1 MRPLSLSWPQRILL
15 SVLVGALA
23 TAASH
28 WQWFWQQDE
37 AVYDRYVGGWEYRPD
52 PRLLIVA
59 IDDNSLQQIG
69 QWPWPRATHA
79 RLLDRLTQARSTRV
93 VLDLMLSEPDR
104 QDAAQDAE
112 LAAAIRRNGHVVL
125 PVLAAPASGPRMAE
139 ELLPIPLIAANAATL
154 GHSDIEVDADG
165 VARGLYLTAG
175 IGSPH
180 WPALGLA
187 LADVRGPLPGLRDAE
202 PAQSS
207 PYQWR
212 RNHYVRVRY
221 AAPPERFPQ
230 VSYVDVLN
238 GDVDPALLRGR
249 LVVVGITASGIAPRL
264 LTPTSRERSMS
275 GSEYQANVAS
285 MLLSDTVISLPQT
298 LWQDLL
304 SGLLVA
310 LCCLGLTL
318 PRAVASAL
326 LALPCTLLLS
336 FVLLRAGHLWFAPAA
351 ALTGML
357 AVIAAWVLWRISA
370 WRRQANSDALTGLGN
385 RLRFEQTLQQEHDAG
400 RRNGR
405 PLSLVLIDVDHFKHH
420 NDLYGHHAGDSV
432 LRQIAAEIGA
442 HARRPRD
449 MAARFGGDE
458 FALILPD
465 TAAEGAVLVV
475 EDLLART
482 RSLAIP
488 AGQGQTIQITL
499 TVGVYTRVPATNS
512 EPRHFFEGADAA
524 LYRAKAAGRD
534 GYVADEGE
542 PGAG

>member
-1 MRPLSLSWPQRILL
+1 MKPLALSWPQRLAL
-15 SVLVGALA
+15 AALVGGLAAL
-23 TAASH
+23 ASH
-28 WQWFWQQDE
+28 WQWFWRQDE
-37 AVYDRYVGGWEYRPD
+37 AVYDAYVGAWDYPPD

-69 QWPWPRATHA
+69 QWPWPRSTHA
-79 RLLDRLTQARSTRV
+79 RLLDRLTDAGSTRV

-112 LAAAIRRNGHVVL
+112 LAAAIRRNGKVVL
-125 PVLAAPASGPRMAE
+125 PVLAAPASGPNMAE

-187 LADVRGPLPGLRDAE
+187 LADVGGPLPGLRDPD
-202 PAQSS
+202 PAQPS

-212 RNHYVRVRY
+212 RDHYVRVRY
-221 AAPPERFPQ
+221 AGPPERFPQ

-238 GDVDPALLRGR
+238 GNVDPALLRGR
-249 LVVVGITASGIAPRL
+249 LVLVGMTASGIAPRL
-264 LTPTSRERSMS
+264 LTPTTRERWMS

-285 MLLSDTVISLPQT
+285 MLLGDTVITLPPP
-298 LWQDLL
+298 LWRDLI

-310 LCCLGLTL
+310 LCCLGLAL
-318 PRAVASAL
+318 PRAAASAL
-326 LALPCTLLLS
+326 LSLPLTLLLS
-336 FVLLRAGHLWFAPAA
+336 FVLLRAGNLWFAPAA

-357 AVIAAWVLWRISA
+357 AVICAWVLWRISA

-400 RRNGR
+400 RRSGR

-420 NDLYGHHAGDSV
+420 NDVHGHQAGDSV
-432 LRQIAAEIGA
+432 LRRIATEIGA

-458 FALILPD
+458 FALVLPD
-465 TAAEGAVLVV
+465 TATEGAVQVI
-475 EDLLART
+475 EDLLARVRT
-482 RSLAIP
+482 LDVP
-488 AGQGQTIQITL
+488 AAHGQTLQITV
-499 TVGVYTRVPATNS
+499 TVGVYTRVPSNSS

-524 LYRAKAAGRD
+524 LYKAKAAGRD
-534 GYVADEGE
+534 GYVADDGQ
-542 PGAG
+542 

>member
-1 MRPLSLSWPQRILL
+1 VKPLALSWPQRLAL
-15 SVLVGALA
+15 SALVGGLA
-23 TAASH
+23 AVASH

-37 AVYDRYVGGWEYRPD
+37 AVYDAYVGAWDYPPD

-69 QWPWPRATHA
+69 QWPWPRSTHA
-79 RLLDRLTQARSTRV
+79 RLLDRLTEAGSARV

-112 LAAAIRRNGHVVL
+112 LAAAIRRNGKVVL
-125 PVLAAPASGPRMAE
+125 PVLAAPASGPNMAE

-154 GHSDIEVDADG
+154 GHSDVEVDADG

-187 LADVRGPLPGLRDAE
+187 LADARGPLPGLRD
-202 PAQSS
+202 PDPGQSS

-212 RNHYVRVRY
+212 RDHYVRVRY
-221 AAPPERFPQ
+221 AGPPERFPQ
-230 VSYVDVLN
+230 VSYVDLLN

-249 LVVVGITASGIAPRL
+249 LILVGMTASGIAPRL
-264 LTPTSRERSMS
+264 LTPTTRERWMS

-285 MLLSDTVISLPQT
+285 MLLTNKVITLPPT
-298 LWQDLL
+298 LWRDLL

-310 LCCLGLTL
+310 LCCLGLSL
-318 PRAVASAL
+318 PRASASAL
-326 LALPCTLLLS
+326 LALPSTLLLS
-336 FVLLRAGHLWFAPAA
+336 FVLLRAGNLWFAPAA

-357 AVIAAWVLWRISA
+357 AVICAWVLWRISA

-400 RRNGR
+400 RRSGR

-420 NDLYGHHAGDSV
+420 NDVYGHQAGDTV
-432 LRQIAAEIGA
+432 LRLIASEIGA

-465 TAAEGAVLVV
+465 TAADGAVQVI
-475 EDLLART
+475 EDLLARV
-482 RSLAIP
+482 RLLEVPGA
-488 AGQGQTIQITL
+488 QGERIHITL
-499 TVGVYTRVPATNS
+499 TVGVYTRVPAARS

-524 LYRAKAAGRD
+524 LYKAKAAGRNGYIADD
-534 GYVADEGE
+534 GD
-542 PGAG
+542 

>member
-1 MRPLSLSWPQRILL
+1 MKPLALSWPQRLAL
-15 SVLVGALA
+15 AALVGGLA
-23 TAASH
+23 AMASH
-28 WQWFWQQDE
+28 WQWFWHQDE
-37 AVYDRYVGGWEYRPD
+37 AVYDAYVGAWDYPPD

-79 RLLDRLTQARSTRV
+79 RLLDRLTKAGTTRV
-93 VLDLMLSEPDR
+93 VLDLMLSEADR

-112 LAAAIRRNGHVVL
+112 LAAAIRRNGQVVL
-125 PVLAAPASGPRMAE
+125 PVLAAPASGPNMAE

-154 GHSDIEVDADG
+154 GHSDVEVDADG

-187 LADVRGPLPGLRDAE
+187 LADTRGPLPGLRDPE
-202 PAQSS
+202 PTQAS

-212 RNHYVRVRY
+212 RDHYVRVRY
-221 AAPPERFPQ
+221 AGPPERFPQ

-238 GDVDPALLRGR
+238 GEVDPALLRGR
-249 LVVVGITASGIAPRL
+249 LVLVGMTASGIAPRL
-264 LTPTSRERSMS
+264 LTPTTRERWMS

-285 MLLSDTVISLPQT
+285 MLLTDNVITLPPT
-298 LWQDLL
+298 LWRDLL

-310 LCCLGLTL
+310 LCCLGLAL
-318 PRAVASAL
+318 PRAWASAL
-326 LALPCTLLLS
+326 LALPVTLLLS
-336 FVLLRAGHLWFAPAA
+336 FVLLRAGNLWFAPAA

-357 AVIAAWVLWRISA
+357 AVICAWVLWRISA

-400 RRNGR
+400 RRSGR

-420 NDLYGHHAGDSV
+420 NDVYGHQAGDNV
-432 LRQIAAEIGA
+432 LRLIATEIGA

-458 FALILPD
+458 FAMILPD
-465 TAAEGAVLVV
+465 TAADGAVQVI
-475 EDLLART
+475 EDLLARV
-482 RSLAIP
+482 RALDIP
-488 AGQGQTIQITL
+488 GAPGQNIAITL
-499 TVGVYTRVPATNS
+499 TVGVYTRVPAASS

-524 LYRAKAAGRD
+524 LYKAKAAGRD
-534 GYVADEGE
+534 GYMADDGD
-542 PGAG
+542 